1 MSHSTVLMLDD
12 DAAILETIPYAL
24 RRELPELEVEPILSP
39 LAALDRLKARDYGL
53 LLTDLRMPEMDGLT
67 VLREARAVR
76 PETPV
81 ILMSGLCST
90 EHLTAALEDGA
101 FAFLPKTGSQEEFA
115 RIVGLALE
123 THRLRREVKARRL
136 TVIHLNR
143 QITAL
148 EQLLWPQQHP
158 NLLPPRMR
166 DSVGASRCRTER
178 SLMSL
183 EQSLERIKA
192 RERRVEDLLEQ
203 TEERLRGVEIE
214 AQFRARKR
222 FDSRVTSY

>member
-1 MSHSTVLMLDD
+1 MSHSTIMVLDD
-12 DAAILETIPYAL
+12 DAATLEVIPYTL
-24 RRELPELEVEPILSP
+24 RRELPDLRVETIQSP

-67 VLREARAVR
+67 VLREAKTVR

-90 EHLTAALEDGA
+90 EHLTAALGGGA
-101 FAFLPKTGSQEEFA
+101 FDFLPKTGNREEFA

-123 THRLRREVKARRL
+123 THQLRREVKARRL

-143 QITAL
+143 QITVL
-148 EQLLWPQQHP
+148 ELLLRPQEDR
-158 NLLPPRMR
+158 NVLPARIR
-166 DSVGASRCRTER
+166 DRVLASRCRTEH

-183 EQSLERIKA
+183 ELARIKTRA
-192 RERRVEDLLEQ
+192 RMVEDLLERA
-203 TEERLRGVEIE
+203 EDRLHGVVIE
-214 AQFRARKR
+214 AQFRALKR
-222 FDSRVTSY
+222 FDTRVPSY